1 MANCERK
8 TTRVVCNNNDSCI
21 WNETVNK
28 CNYKEIENSG
38 NSGNSNRGNRGNRGN
53 SGNSGNSGNRNRN
66 RNNSEGEEP
75 FGNFITGFEFND
87 TCMVI
92 TILFIILFM
101 YKEELMKTQ
110 FLKKLLK

>member
-38 NSGNSNRGNRGNRGN
+38 NSGNS
-53 SGNSGNSGNRNRN
+53 
-66 RNNSEGEEP
+66 
-75 FGNFITGFEFND
+75 I
-87 TCMVI
+87 V
-92 TILFIILFM
+92 
-101 YKEELMKTQ
+101 
-110 FLKKLLK
+110 